1 MALNIC
7 MVLFSAIGCFNA
19 TKPESKTACDFK
31 PQISQKAAIAEKNQ
45 EFIRRHE
52 SNAGYW
58 KVSS

>member
-1 MALNIC
+1 